1 MPTEEFPPGMPFTC
15 QLTAGFD
22 AFWTVA
28 VNCTEAP
35 ADICAEGG
43 EILTVTTGEGLTL
56 PTLLSVEVP
65 PPPLHEI
72 WWVMAMSASKPTAAR
87 SLEPRDRLRT
97 RE

>member
-1 MPTEEFPPGMPFTC
+1 MPFTC
-15 QLTAGFD
+15 QLTAGFE

-28 VNCTEAP
+28 VNWTLAP

-43 EILTVTTGEGLTL
+43 EILTVTIGERS
-56 PTLLSVEVP
+56 TLLFVEAP

-72 WWVMAMSASKPTAAR
+72 CWAMAISASHLAAAR
-87 SLEPRDRLRT
+87 SLEPDRPRT